1 VNMWWQPLV
10 QILAGLLV
18 IYAVLLIVLWLY
30 VRKHPETLTMKDA
43 LRLLPDLLR
52 LLKRLAMD
60 RKVPVGVRIRIFLL
74 LVYLLLPI
82 DLVPDFVPII
92 GYADDVIIVAMVLRS
107 VIRRAGTGPLESHWP
122 GSAEGLGVVL
132 ELAGLRKSGR

>member
-1 VNMWWQPLV
+1 MSMGWQPLV
-10 QILAGLLV
+10 QILVCLLLV
-18 IYAVLLIVLWLY
+18 YAMMLIALWLY
-30 VRKHPETLTMKDA
+30 VRKHPETVTMKDA

-52 LLKRLAMD
+52 LLKRLAGD
-60 RKVPVGVRIRIFLL
+60 KTVSTGVRIRIFLL

-107 VIRRAGTGPLESHWP
+107 VVRLAGTGPLEKHWP
-122 GSAEGLGVVL
+122 GSAEGLGAVL